1 MNKQRARSTS
11 KSAKPLRTHGLSHLS
26 LAVRDPERS
35 LKFYTTVFGVKEYY
49 RDADSIQVLGP
60 GRKDVLAFEKDHIL
74 AGKGGGLTY
83 FGFRLTKP
91 GDIDTAVALVQ
102 LAGGKVLSRG
112 EFTPDSP
119 YAFILDPDGY
129 EIEIWYE

>member
-1 MNKQRARSTS
+1 MSTQRA
-11 KSAKPLRTHGLSHLS
+11 KSAPKRSKPLKTHGLSHLS

-35 LKFYTTVFGVKEYY
+35 LKFYSTVFGVKEYF

-74 AGKGGGLTY
+74 AGKGGGLTH

-102 LAGGKVLSRG
+102 LAGGKILSRG

>member
-1 MNKQRARSTS
+1 MNKQTAKSTQ
-11 KSAKPLRTHGLSHLS
+11 KAAKPLKTHGLSHLS
-26 LAVRDPERS
+26 LAVHDPERS
-35 LKFYTTVFGVKEYY
+35 LKFYKTVFGVKEYY

-74 AGKGGGLTY
+74 AGKGGGLTH

-102 LAGGKVLSRG
+102 LAGGRVLSRG

>member
-1 MNKQRARSTS
+1 MKNTRTRFIEKPP
-11 KSAKPLRTHGLSHLS
+11 KSVKTHGLSHLS

-35 LKFYTTVFGVKEYY
+35 LKFYQTVFGVKEYF

-74 AGKGGGLTY
+74 AGKGGGLTH

-102 LAGGKVLSRG
+102 LAGGKILSRG
-112 EFTPDSP
+112 EFSPDSP

>member
-1 MNKQRARSTS
+1 MNKQPAKSTH
-11 KSAKPLRTHGLSHLS
+11 KAAKPLRTHGLSHLS

-35 LKFYTTVFGVKEYY
+35 LKFYKTVFGVKEYY

-74 AGKGGGLTY
+74 AGKGGGLTH

-102 LAGGKVLSRG
+102 LAGGKILSRG

>member
-1 MNKQRARSTS
+1 MKKTRTRLNDKP
-11 KSAKPLRTHGLSHLS
+11 AKPVKTHGLSHLS

-35 LKFYTTVFGVKEYY
+35 LRFYQAVFGVKEYF
-49 RDADSIQVLGP
+49 RDAHSIQVLGP

-74 AGKGGGLTY
+74 AGKGGGLTH

-91 GDIDTAVALVQ
+91 DDIDMAVALVES
-102 LAGGKVLSRG
+102 AGGKILSRG
-112 EFTPDSP
+112 EFAPDSP

>member
-11 KSAKPLRTHGLSHLS
+11 KPAKPLRTHGLSHLS

-74 AGKGGGLTY
+74 AGKGGGLTH